1 MKVHFFAYIPKLT
14 RHNNIVL
21 NQWSSQ
27 MKRKYKEIIEI
38 EECKQAVMLARV
50 SSRKQERGA
59 SLEAQVEAIN
69 GYCNKNNLIIIEPT
83 PKAFVFVESSTRGGR
98 KKFNEMI
105 DFIEKQKHKTAIV
118 VHTLDRLQRGFGECE
133 KIKELLKADKIEV
146 HFIQES
152 LILDKFSSD
161 DDFTRYDFGILSAKL
176 YLTSMNKNVKRS
188 QKYNRESGLWQG
200 LAPIG
205 YLNAKDERRRAT
217 LILDPDRAP
226 IIKQIFEE
234 YASGVHS
241 LSSVWM
247 SAKEKGLISKEP
259 NYNPKSKNFGKYCP
273 ISKNKVHDI
282 LTNPFYYGEMY
293 VADEEIDEKTKKPIK
308 TFYKLVNHVYEP
320 LISKDLFDKVQKVLK
335 ARKKE
340 KFCKEQK
347 YAGIPFVFRGLI
359 TCKCGCA
366 ITPEHHRKGNKEY
379 IYLRCS
385 HQKGTCNQKL
395 VNENNILEQLNR
407 EIFHQIHI
415 SPTMCDLLKQSITA
429 SLEDEKKINA
439 SVRKKIVEEINIID
453 NRLDRLWECYLDKDI
468 NKARY
473 ETEKQKYLEQKKDL
487 TVRAEKYTDISNDL
501 KENVEKAID
510 FASNLSNLMAKASP
524 DEKNMLLKKLLT
536 NCVLDGDV
544 LKYEIKAPF
553 DKLLSCTNYKKWK
566 DIAME
571 NLNEFAILSH

>member
-1 MKVHFFAYIPKLT
+1 MKK
-14 RHNNIVL
+14 
-21 NQWSSQ
+21 
-27 MKRKYKEIIEI
+27 KYKEVIEI

-59 SLEAQVEAIN
+59 SLEAQEKSIKE
-69 GYCNKNNLIIIEPT
+69 YCNRNDLIIIEPY
-83 PKAFVFVESSTRGGR
+83 PKAFIFTESSTRGGR

-105 DFIEKQKHKTAIV
+105 QFIEKQKHKTAIV
-118 VHTLDRLQRGFGECE
+118 VHTLDHLQRGFGECE

-146 HFIQES
+146 HFIVES

-188 QKYNRESGLWQG
+188 QKYNREAGLWQG

-217 LILDPDRAP
+217 LILDPERAP

-241 LSSVWM
+241 LKSVWL
-247 SAKEKGLISKEP
+247 SATEKGLMSKEP
-259 NYNPKSKNFGKYCP
+259 NYNPKSKNYGKICP
-273 ISKNKVHDI
+273 ISRNKIHDI
-282 LTNPFYYGEMY
+282 LTNLFYYGAMY

-308 TFYKLVNHVYEP
+308 TFYKLINHVYEP
-320 LISKDLFDKVQKVLK
+320 LISKELFDKVQKVLK
-335 ARKKE
+335 TRKKE

-366 ITPEHHRKGNKEY
+366 ITPEHHKKGNKEY
-379 IYLRCS
+379 VYLRCS

-395 VNENNILEQLNR
+395 VNENTILEQLEK
-407 EIFHQIHI
+407 EIFHQIRI
-415 SPTMCDLLKQSITA
+415 SPTMHDLLKTSITQ

-439 SVRKKIVEEINIID
+439 SVRKKIAEEIHLID
-453 NRLDRLWECYLDKDI
+453 TRLERLWECYLDRDI
-468 NKARY
+468 DKARY
-473 ETEKQKYLEQKKDL
+473 ELEKQKYLEQKKDL
-487 TVRAEKYTDISNDL
+487 NAIAEKYSDISNGL
-501 KENVEKAID
+501 KENVGKAID
-510 FASNLSNLMAKASP
+510 FAANLSNLMKAASP
-524 DEKNMLLKKLLT
+524 DEKNMLLKRLLT
-536 NCVLDGDV
+536 NCILDGEV

-553 DKLLSCTNYKKWK
+553 DKLLSCSNYKKWK
-566 DIAME
+566 DIAIENLEDFE
-571 NLNEFAILSH
+571 NLN

>member
-1 MKVHFFAYIPKLT
+1 
-14 RHNNIVL
+14 
-21 NQWSSQ
+21 
-27 MKRKYKEIIEI
+27 MKRKYKQVIEI
-38 EECKQAVMLARV
+38 EKCEQAVMLARV

-59 SLEAQVEAIN
+59 SLEAQEKSIKE
-69 GYCNKNNLIIIEPT
+69 YCNRNNLIIIEPY
-83 PKAFVFVESSTRGGR
+83 PKAFVFTESSTRGGR

-146 HFIQES
+146 HFIVES

-188 QKYNRESGLWQG
+188 QKYNREAGLWQG

-217 LILDPDRAP
+217 LILDPERAP

-241 LSSVWM
+241 LKSVWL
-247 SAKEKGLISKEP
+247 SAKEKGLMSKEP
-259 NYNPKSKNFGKYCP
+259 NYNPRSKNYGKICP
-273 ISKNKVHDI
+273 ISRNKIHDI
-282 LTNPFYYGEMY
+282 LTNTFYYGAMY
-293 VADEEIDEKTKKPIK
+293 VADEEIDEKTKKPVK
-308 TFYKLVNHVYEP
+308 TFYKLINHVYEP
-320 LISKDLFDKVQKVLK
+320 IISKELFDKVQKVLK
-335 ARKKE
+335 TRKKE
-340 KFCKEQK
+340 RFCKEQK

-366 ITPEHHRKGNKEY
+366 ITPEHHKKGNKEY
-379 IYLRCS
+379 VYLRCS

-395 VNENNILEQLNR
+395 VNENTILEQLER
-407 EIFHQIHI
+407 EIFHQIRI
-415 SPTMCDLLKQSITA
+415 SPTMHDLLKTSITQ

-439 SVRKKIVEEINIID
+439 SIRKKIVEEISLID
-453 NRLDRLWECYLDKDI
+453 TRLERLWECYLDRDI
-468 NKARY
+468 DKARY
-473 ETEKQKYLEQKKDL
+473 ELEKQKYLEQKKDL
-487 TVRAEKYTDISNDL
+487 NARVEKYSDISNGL
-501 KENVEKAID
+501 KENIGKAID
-510 FASNLSNLMAKASP
+510 FAANLSNLMKAASP
-524 DEKNMLLKKLLT
+524 DEKNMLLKRLLT
-536 NCVLDGDV
+536 NCILDGEV

-553 DKLLSCTNYKKWK
+553 DKLLSCSNYKKWK
-566 DIAME
+566 DITIE
-571 NLNEFAILSH
+571 NLEEFENCI

>member
-1 MKVHFFAYIPKLT
+1 MKK
-14 RHNNIVL
+14 
-21 NQWSSQ
+21 
-27 MKRKYKEIIEI
+27 KYKQVIEI

-59 SLEAQVEAIN
+59 SLEAQEKSIKE
-69 GYCNKNNLIIIEPT
+69 YCNRNDLIIIEPY
-83 PKAFVFVESSTRGGR
+83 PKAFIFTESSTRGGR

-105 DFIEKQKHKTAIV
+105 QFIEKQKHKTAIV

-146 HFIQES
+146 HFIVES

-188 QKYNRESGLWQG
+188 QKYNREAGLWQG

-217 LILDPDRAP
+217 LILDPERAP

-241 LSSVWM
+241 LKSVWL
-247 SAKEKGLISKEP
+247 SATEKGLMSKEP
-259 NYNPKSKNFGKYCP
+259 NYNPKSKNYGKICP
-273 ISKNKVHDI
+273 ISRNKIHDI
-282 LTNPFYYGEMY
+282 LTNPFYYGAMY

-308 TFYKLVNHVYEP
+308 TFYKLINHVYEP
-320 LISKDLFDKVQKVLK
+320 LISKELFDKVQKVLK
-335 ARKKE
+335 NRKKE

-366 ITPEHHRKGNKEY
+366 ITPEHHKKGNKEY
-379 IYLRCS
+379 VYLRCS

-395 VNENNILEQLNR
+395 VNENTILEQLEK

-415 SPTMCDLLKQSITA
+415 SPAMHDLLKTSITQ

-439 SVRKKIVEEINIID
+439 SVRKKIAGEIHLID
-453 NRLDRLWECYLDKDI
+453 TRLERLWECYLDRDI
-468 NKARY
+468 DKARY
-473 ETEKQKYLEQKKDL
+473 ELEKQKYLEQKKDL
-487 TVRAEKYTDISNDL
+487 NARAEKYSDISNNL
-501 KENVEKAID
+501 KGNVEKAID
-510 FASNLSNLMAKASP
+510 FVANLSNLMKAASP
-524 DEKNMLLKKLLT
+524 DEKNMLLKRLLT
-536 NCVLDGDV
+536 NCVLDGET
-544 LKYEIKAPF
+544 LKYDIKVPF
-553 DKLLSCTNYKKWK
+553 DKLLTCSNYKKWK
-566 DIAME
+566 DIAINNLEDFE
-571 NLNEFAILSH
+571 NLN